1 MTSGG
6 NALKF
11 YASIRLDTRRKE
23 VLPDNSGIRVKV
35 KVVKNKIAAP
45 FKVVNLDI
53 LFGTGID
60 RRGCTLD
67 AALDLDIVERRGSWY
82 AYKGNQLAQGRQNVI
97 DLMKN
102 DAELEQQMEEDVRLA
117 FAEMNAGKVPSSVIQ
132 TEVDDVSTV
141 GNAESESFELLQEEP
156 LTYE

>member
-11 YASIRLDTRRKE
+11 YASVRLDTRRKE

-82 AYKGNQLAQGRQNVI
+82 AYKGNQLAQGRQNVL
-97 DLMKN
+97 DLMKQ
-102 DAELEQQMEEDVRLA
+102 DAELEQQIENDVRVA
-117 FAEMNAGKVPSSVIQ
+117 FAEMNAAANGKA
-132 TEVDDVSTV
+132 TSTGV
-141 GNAESESFELLQEEP
+141 VQMEADEEGQILSDINIAETNTLP
-156 LTYE
+156 YE